1 MLEFLAT
8 GYSISQVTFVA
19 FSLGAKAIAP
29 LASRYITSKS
39 SGAYV
44 LPRLVGLDPGIVTYY
59 EMHLVDYKLLNAN
72 DATFVMTVHTDCY
85 DWGTIYAVGDANFWV
100 NGGCKQPS
108 CAAVFITN
116 TGEFDGSLDELIH
129 ESFECFSRKCLQSFD
144 GAALLGRS
152 SRRYLGPIIFIKKLL
167 QLLAILLLELHLLG
181 HNRIHQPNDT
191 GQFGR

>member
-1 MLEFLAT
+1 MNNSQNIIIVGNANPLLHVFGNAKVIANKFSDNMLEFLAT

-44 LPRLVGLDPGIVTYY
+44 LPRLVGLDPGIVTNY
-59 EMHLVDYKLLNAN
+59 EMHLVDGKLLNAN
-72 DATFVMTVHTDCY
+72 DASFVMTVHTDCY
-85 DWGTIYAVGDANFWV
+85 DWGTIYAVGEANFWV

-116 TGEFDGSLDELIH
+116 KGEFDGVLDEL
-129 ESFECFSRKCLQSFD
+129 
-144 GAALLGRS
+144 
-152 SRRYLGPIIFIKKLL
+152 
-167 QLLAILLLELHLLG
+167 LLENVEYL
-181 HNRIHQPNDT
+181 QPKVYAVT
-191 GQFGR
+191 

>member
-59 EMHLVDYKLLNAN
+59 EMHLVDGKLLNAN

-85 DWGTIYAVGDANFWV
+85 DWGTVYAVGDANFWV

-108 CAAVFITN
+108 CAAAFITN
-116 TGEFDGSLDELIH
+116 TGEFDGGLHELFL
-129 ESFECFSRKCLQSFD
+129 ESFEYF
-144 GAALLGRS
+144 
-152 SRRYLGPIIFIKKLL
+152 
-167 QLLAILLLELHLLG
+167 
-181 HNRIHQPNDT
+181 
-191 GQFGR
+191 